1 MHPELVDCE
10 RLAREDGI
18 AIKSGVKIPES
29 RLDMTKRARKTLN
42 YEKLKCQN
50 GATHATN
57 HISR

>member
-1 MHPELVDCE
+1 MHPELVDSK
-10 RLAREDGI
+10 RPARGDGI
-18 AIKSGVKIPES
+18 AIKSGVKILES

-50 GATHATN
+50 GVTHATN